1 MMPSDVSAQE
11 EAVIE
16 MLQKTDPC
24 SMDDIV
30 MQLPN
35 LSWAEVFVT
44 VDRLSRDGR
53 VLLRQLGY
61 STYQIVLPSQLASP
75 PPYTISLARRWRSHD
90 SFSRVILSRPVNH
103 RQV

>member
-1 MMPSDVSAQE
+1 MLHTNMSAQD

-75 PPYTISLARRWRSHD
+75 PHIP
-90 SFSRVILSRPVNH
+90 SR
-103 RQV
+103 

>member
-1 MMPSDVSAQE
+1 MLPTNASAQE

-16 MLQKTDPC
+16 MLQRTGPC
-24 SMDDIV
+24 SMDDII

-61 STYQIVLPSQLASP
+61 STYQIGLPSQFA
-75 PPYTISLARRWRSHD
+75 
-90 SFSRVILSRPVNH
+90 
-103 RQV
+103 